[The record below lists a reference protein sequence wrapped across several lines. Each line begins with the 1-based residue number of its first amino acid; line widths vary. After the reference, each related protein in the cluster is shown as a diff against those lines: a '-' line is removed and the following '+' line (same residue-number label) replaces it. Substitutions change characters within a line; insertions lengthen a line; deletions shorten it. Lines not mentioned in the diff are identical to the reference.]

1 MECLLSLLLIILA
14 VFSFYKWIIV
24 QHENRNRTSHRK
36 KNELEA
42 FFLQSFDLIS
52 WIDSKLEHQSSADL
66 YLSRLNIL
74 K

>member
-1 MECLLSLLLIILA
+1 MKTE
-14 VFSFYKWIIV
+14 IV
-24 QHENRNRTSHRK
+24 HAIEK

-52 WIDSKLEHQSSADL
+52 WIDSKLEQQSSSDL